1 MTPVET
7 TLAIKS
13 LELPGQ
19 VKLCYAEQGDALGV
33 PVLLLHGATD
43 SWRSFERVLPH
54 LPESIRAIA
63 VTQRGHGESSRPEGG
78 YRSGDFA
85 ADLVA
90 LMEAL
95 DLETAVIAGHCMGGS
110 VAQRFAL
117 DYPERTQGL
126 VLAGTFPTMRGNP
139 DVQELWNSYVSSMT
153 DPVDRSFVV
162 GFQESTLAQSVPEK
176 FFETV
181 IHESLKVPA
190 RVWKAVFAGL
200 LQEDFSSELRKLEL
214 PTLIVWGDRDSFC
227 SRRDQEALARLIP
240 TSRLVVYSEIGHA
253 LHWEEPEHFADD
265 LAEFA
270 LGLDRR
276 VKSID

>member
-1 MTPVET
+1 MTPVEMAF
-7 TLAIKS
+7 AIKS
-13 LELPGQ
+13 AELPGRQ
-19 VKLCYAEQGDALGV
+19 VQLCYAEQGDASEL

-54 LPESIRAIA
+54 LPDSIRAIA

-78 YRSGDFA
+78 YRTSDFA

-90 LMEAL
+90 LMDAL

-126 VLAGTFPTMRGNP
+126 VLAGTFPTMRGNR
-139 DVQELWNSYVSSMT
+139 DVQELWNSYVSTMT
-153 DPVDRSFVV
+153 DPVDRGFVV
-162 GFQESTLAQSVPEK
+162 RFQEGTLAQSLPEG

-200 LQEDFSSELRKLEL
+200 LQEDFSSELAGFGCQRSLSGATVTDSVPARIRKRWREL
-214 PTLIVWGDRDSFC
+214 
-227 SRRDQEALARLIP
+227 SRRRG
-240 TSRLVVYSEIGHA
+240 S
-253 LHWEEPEHFADD
+253 
-265 LAEFA
+265 
-270 LGLDRR
+270 
-276 VKSID
+276 